1 MKKPALGSLLLVL
14 SLVAGPVSAQTVSLF
29 STGVDA
35 AGVPLAGGA
44 LDPHY
49 DTDLEGTKARVL
61 NNQTPGPY
69 VQSATSRWVWLDAA
83 GNLDGVRDFTT
94 TFTLTAPQVAAG
106 VTLSGAF
113 ASDNIGSVFLN
124 NNDLGILV
132 DNFTVF
138 TSFSATSGFVVGTNV
153 VRFTVNNY
161 SGPGGLNV
169 DNLQYTV
176 GSGGSAAPEPG
187 ALAFGLLGGV
197 ALIARKRG
205 GKN

>member
-1 MKKPALGSLLLVL
+1 MKQPVLGSLLLLL
-14 SLVAGPVSAQTVSLF
+14 SLAAGPVSAQTVSLF

-44 LDPHY
+44 ADSHY
-49 DTDLEGTKARVL
+49 SSSWEGPLRVL
-61 NNQTPGPY
+61 TNQTPGPY
-69 VQSATSRWVWLDAA
+69 IQSPASRWIWVDSA
-83 GNLDGVRDFTT
+83 GLLGGIFDITT
-94 TFTLTAPQVAAG
+94 TFTLTAPEVAGG

-113 ASDNIGSVFLN
+113 ASDNTGSVFLN
-124 NNDLGILV
+124 NNDLGISV

-138 TSFSATSGFVVGTNV
+138 TSFSATSGFVVGTNTL
-153 VRFTVNNY
+153 RFTVNNY
-161 SGPGGLNV
+161 SGVGGLNV
-169 DNLQYTV
+169 NNLQYTL

-187 ALAFGLLGGV
+187 ALALGLLGGV